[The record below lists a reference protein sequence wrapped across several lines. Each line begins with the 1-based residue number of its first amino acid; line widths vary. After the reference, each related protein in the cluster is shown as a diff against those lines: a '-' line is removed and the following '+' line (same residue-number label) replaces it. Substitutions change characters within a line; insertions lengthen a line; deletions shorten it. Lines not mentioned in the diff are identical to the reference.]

1 MIKLKKFVIAL
12 DMLENEVVNSDKELK
27 DKLKRI
33 CFSELETIKKQI
45 ELL

>member
-1 MIKLKKFVIAL
+1 MIKLKTFVTAL
-12 DMLENEVVNSDKELK
+12 DMLENEIVNSDKELK
-27 DKLKRI
+27 DNLKRI